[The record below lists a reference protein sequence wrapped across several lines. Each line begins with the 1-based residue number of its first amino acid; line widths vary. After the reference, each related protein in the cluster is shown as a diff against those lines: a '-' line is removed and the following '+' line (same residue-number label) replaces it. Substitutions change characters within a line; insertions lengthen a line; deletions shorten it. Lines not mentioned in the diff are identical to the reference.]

1 MKKTLLLSTITL
13 SATLLHAEEQPNI
26 VVFLVDDMGWQDT
39 SVPFSDTITPLNE
52 IYQTPNMVRLAE
64 KGVKFTNAYACSV
77 SSPSRV
83 SLMTGMNAA
92 RHRVT
97 NWTHT
102 KNSTTDSGSPI
113 LEYPKWNVNGISL
126 IEGDVRGVDA
136 LALPQV
142 LKDGGYYTIHCGKAH
157 FGAVGTPGEDPST
170 LGFDVNIAGHALGG
184 LASYYGEQG
193 YGANM
198 NGKKSSWAVP
208 GLEKYHDTDT
218 FITEAL
224 TLEALDALESRDES
238 KPFFLYMAHYAIHIP
253 IMPDHRFYQK
263 YLDKGMD
270 KREAAYA
277 TLIEGMDKSLGDI
290 MDYLE
295 ENDMS
300 DNTIIIFMSD
310 NGGFSASGARGG
322 ALHTHNSPLKSGKGS
337 AHEGG
342 IREPMLVYW
351 PSVTQANS
359 KCDDYLL
366 IEDYYPTI
374 LEMAQIDMPEV
385 PQVIDGRSFTPLLTG
400 KGRNPSKGRSL
411 YWNFP
416 NNWGTK
422 GPGIGA
428 TCSVRSGDWKLIYY
442 YATGQKQLYNL
453 SCDLGESD
461 DLSVSNPKMV
471 KKLSKNLGDYLRKVD
486 AQRPSFKATGSAA
499 PWPDEI

>member
-170 LGFDVNIAGHALGG
+170 LGFG
-184 LASYYGEQG
+184 
-193 YGANM
+193 
-198 NGKKSSWAVP
+198 SSLKCYIFSLYISLSICSPSVS
-208 GLEKYHDTDT
+208 L
-218 FITEAL
+218 
-224 TLEALDALESRDES
+224 
-238 KPFFLYMAHYAIHIP
+238 FLYMHCI
-253 IMPDHRFYQK
+253 
-263 YLDKGMD
+263 
-270 KREAAYA
+270 
-277 TLIEGMDKSLGDI
+277 SLSLCI
-290 MDYLE
+290 LTH
-295 ENDMS
+295 S
-300 DNTIIIFMSD
+300 L
-310 NGGFSASGARGG
+310 ARW
-322 ALHTHNSPLKSGKGS
+322 H
-337 AHEGG
+337 
-342 IREPMLVYW
+342 
-351 PSVTQANS
+351 
-359 KCDDYLL
+359 
-366 IEDYYPTI
+366 
-374 LEMAQIDMPEV
+374 
-385 PQVIDGRSFTPLLTG
+385 
-400 KGRNPSKGRSL
+400 
-411 YWNFP
+411 
-416 NNWGTK
+416 
-422 GPGIGA
+422 
-428 TCSVRSGDWKLIYY
+428 
-442 YATGQKQLYNL
+442 
-453 SCDLGESD
+453 
-461 DLSVSNPKMV
+461 
-471 KKLSKNLGDYLRKVD
+471 
-486 AQRPSFKATGSAA
+486 
-499 PWPDEI
+499 